1 MGIVATRTIT
11 LPTDYEQ
18 LAELEPVVAEILAG
32 APTIEDVEIVQYNV
46 VLALH
51 ELCVN
56 IIKHAFAGQAGEFE
70 VQLALYDAPYRL
82 EIDTYDSGTRP
93 LDLGGVAEP
102 NLDDPPING
111 LGIFLMRQLMDAVT
125 YETGAKGNHWRLVK
139 QLPIAA
145 ENGSQAQAA

>member
-18 LAELEPVVAEILAG
+18 LAGLEPVVADILAG
-32 APTIEDVEIVQYNV
+32 APAIEDVEIVQYNV

-56 IIKHAFAGQAGEFE
+56 IIKHAFAGQAGRFQ
-70 VQLALYDAPYRL
+70 VRLALHDSPYRL
-82 EIDTYDSGTRP
+82 EIDTYDSGMRP
-93 LDLGGVAEP
+93 LDLGSVAEP

-111 LGIFLMRQLMDAVT
+111 LGIFLMRQLMDTVT
-125 YETGAKGNHWRLVK
+125 YETGATGNHWRLVK

-145 ENGSQAQAA
+145 ETGSQAQAV